1 MNQQHPDLQEKFHN
15 EKKKH
20 AKFRDIMHIR
30 IKKISFYEIFYF
42 FKKQNVE
49 NVTQK

>member
-1 MNQQHPDLQEKFHN
+1 MNQLRPDLQEKFHN

-30 IKKISFYEIFYF
+30 IKKISFYGIYT
-42 FKKQNVE
+42 FKKQNDE
-49 NVTQK
+49 NVNQE